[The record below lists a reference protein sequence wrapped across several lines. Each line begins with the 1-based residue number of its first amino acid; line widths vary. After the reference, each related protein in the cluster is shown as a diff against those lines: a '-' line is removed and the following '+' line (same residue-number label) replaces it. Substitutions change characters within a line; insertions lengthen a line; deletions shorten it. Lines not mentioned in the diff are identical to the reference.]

1 MAGDVDVAY
10 SYLVSQPGVDAHIVG
25 AGGAS
30 CGVNQAIH
38 LAIRHPEVKSLVL
51 LSGNADREGRGSLSA
66 SEKMPVLLSAA
77 DDDGGAV
84 ELMKCFTACRQIPA
98 ASSWNIPM
106 AGMAWTFLP
115 RTRNCRN

>member
-1 MAGDVDVAY
+1 LNEKWPGDVHVAY

-51 LSGNADREGRGSLSA
+51 LSGTRIAR
-66 SEKMPVLLSAA
+66 
-77 DDDGGAV
+77 GAV
-84 ELMKCFTACRQIPA
+84 F
-98 ASSWNIPM
+98 
-106 AGMAWTFLP
+106 
-115 RTRNCRN
+115 